1 MPRKLSVRL
10 LLVLAVLIPLTAISL
25 VWLHPGVTQAAPITI
40 QVSAATPAFTP
51 RVALAKPGQS
61 IEFTNAMAQTL
72 QLTAAPHDPAQF
84 SLSVPSGGSASL
96 TLTTPGLYHYFDG
109 STAHVIDYQADNDVV
124 NSLPDAPSQDLP
136 LQGWIYVPGNAGIPY
151 DSAIHVPA
159 LHDLMSPHA
168 AVIHVGGSVLLHN
181 GDSDAHNMVTDPNDP
196 TGAAFEVLGTV
207 GEPGIGGATRQ
218 VTFTAPGLYHIY
230 CSIHTRVIGQ
240 MGGWNVVVPRDDSAS
255 GYPDRDPM
263 EAWILVVS

>member
-124 NSLPDAPSQDLP
+124 NSLPNAPSQDLP

-240 MGGWNVVVPRDDSAS
+240 MGSWNVVVPRDDSAS